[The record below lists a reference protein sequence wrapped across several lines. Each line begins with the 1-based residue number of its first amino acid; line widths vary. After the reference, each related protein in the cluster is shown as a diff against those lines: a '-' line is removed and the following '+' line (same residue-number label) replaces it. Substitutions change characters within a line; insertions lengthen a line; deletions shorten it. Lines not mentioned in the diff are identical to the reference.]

1 MAIGFYS
8 VITKAPINDQGFLES
23 WLSHLGSNQG
33 PAD

>member
-1 MAIGFYS
+1 MAMRFYR
-8 VITKAPINDQGFLES
+8 IIKKALINDQGFLES

>member
-1 MAIGFYS
+1 MTIK
-8 VITKAPINDQGFLES
+8 KAPINDQGFLES